1 MDGIIVLDKPASI
14 TSAGAVNRVKR
25 LLERGVKIGHAGT
38 LDPFA
43 TGVLL
48 LLIGKATKSSQTFM
62 NQPKRYDATIKL
74 GATTATDDPDSPEVA
89 VAGAAQPSL
98 ENIEAAAA
106 KFVGAIS
113 QRPPAFSALK
123 ISGRPA
129 YKLARRGQPV
139 DLKRRDI
146 RIDGIK
152 IISWQWPLLKLR
164 IDCGRGTYVRAI
176 ARDLGEA
183 LKTGGYLTELRR
195 TRIGPFDID
204 RAVTLE
210 RLERDGIG
218 PHLRSVSLADAENAQ
233 QGRQDDQHQR

>member
-1 MDGIIVLDKPASI
+1 MNGIIVLDKPGSI
-14 TSAGAVNRVKR
+14 SSAGAVNRVKR

-48 LLIGKATKSSQTFM
+48 LLIGKATKSSQMLM
-62 NQPKRYDATIKL
+62 NQPKRYEATIKL
-74 GATTATDDPDSPEVA
+74 GATTATDDPDSPEIPVP
-89 VAGAAQPSL
+89 GASQPSL
-98 ENIEAAAA
+98 ENVEAAAA
-106 KFVGAIS
+106 KFVGTIS

-123 ISGRPA
+123 ISGRRA
-129 YKLARRGQPV
+129 YKLARSGQPV
-139 DLKRRDI
+139 DLKARDI
-146 RIDGIK
+146 RIDAIE
-152 IISWQWPLLKLR
+152 IVSWQWPLLRMR

-195 TRIGPFDID
+195 TRIGPFGID

-210 RLERDGIG
+210 RLEKDGIG
-218 PHLRSVSLADAENAQ
+218 PHLCPVSFADAENAQ

>member
-1 MDGIIVLDKPASI
+1 MNGIIVLDKPASI
-14 TSAGAVNRVKR
+14 SSAGAVNRVKR

-48 LLIGKATKSSQTFM
+48 LLIGKATKSSQMLM
-62 NQPKRYDATIKL
+62 NQPKRYEATIKL
-74 GATTATDDPDSPEVA
+74 GATTATDDPDSAEIPVP
-89 VAGAAQPSL
+89 GASRPSR
-98 ENIEAAAA
+98 EKIEAAAA
-106 KFVGAIS
+106 KFVGTIS

-139 DLKRRDI
+139 DLKARDI
-146 RIDGIK
+146 RIDAIR
-152 IISWQWPLLKLR
+152 IISWQWPLLKVR

-195 TRIGPFDID
+195 TRIGSFDID
-204 RAVTLE
+204 QAVTLE
-210 RLERDGIG
+210 RLEKEGIE
-218 PHLRSVSLADAENAQ
+218 PHLRPVSLADAENVQ

>member
-1 MDGIIVLDKPASI
+1 MDGIIVLDKPAKI

-48 LLIGKATKSSQTFM
+48 LLIGKATKTSQSFM

-74 GATTATDDPDSPEVA
+74 GATTATDDPDSPEIPTP
-89 VAGAAQPSL
+89 GAPRPSR
-98 ENIEAAAA
+98 EEIEAAAA
-106 KFVGAIS
+106 NFVGTIS

-139 DLKRRDI
+139 DLKARDI
-146 RIDGIK
+146 RIDAME

-195 TRIGPFDID
+195 TRIGPFDVGQ
-204 RAVTLE
+204 AVTLE
-210 RLERDGIG
+210 RLEKDGIG
-218 PHLRSVSLADAENAQ
+218 PHLQPVLLTDGS
-233 QGRQDDQHQR
+233 